1 MWLKIMGSL
10 MIITVGTAIG
20 FGLARQLSERPRQI
34 RQIIGCIA
42 ALKSYISYV
51 ATPLPEALLNCA
63 KGTEGPIAEFFKR
76 LANTLEENGWMTP
89 QEAITQALIDGKGQL
104 TLENPEREILSVL
117 GANLGGT
124 GREDQQ
130 EYLNMVL
137 KQLEHVEKEAVKQR
151 EQNARMYRYLGICAG
166 LAVVILLI

>member
-1 MWLKIMGSL
+1 MWLKIIGSL
-10 MIITVGTAIG
+10 IIITVGTAIG

-34 RQIIGCIA
+34 RQIIRCITS
-42 ALKSYISYV
+42 LKSYIGYV

-63 KGTEGPIAEFFKR
+63 RGTQGPIAEFFDKV
-76 LANTLEENGWMTP
+76 ANILEENGWMTP
-89 QEAITQALIDGKGQL
+89 QEAIKQALTDGEGRL
-104 TLENPEREILSVL
+104 TLEDPEREILFVL

-124 GREDQQ
+124 SREEQQ

-137 KQLEHVEKEAVKQR
+137 GQLSHIEKEAVKQH
-151 EQNARMYRYLGICAG
+151 EQNARMYRYLGICGG